1 MTQPTLFDTPLQLP
15 PHRYEKSEAGTD
27 YVQTHQVRLGGNN
40 KKLIRFWQNQNIPIS
55 CDNAKDWIGVRNLV
69 QRVADLRALNI
80 VVLDKWDP
88 TKTFKFYYLGCQC
101 AEPRR
106 VTSGC
111 LLHDPSLRI
120 V

>member
-1 MTQPTLFDTPLQLP
+1 MIQTQLQLP
-15 PHRYEKSEAGTD
+15 PHTRERSPEQTA
-27 YVQTHQVRLGGNN
+27 YVQAHAVRLGGNN
-40 KKLIRFWQNQNIPIS
+40 MKLIKFWQNQNVPIS

-80 VVLDKWDP
+80 VILDKWDP

-106 VTSGC
+106 DVTGC
-111 LLHDPSLRI
+111 YLHSQELK
-120 V
+120 VK